1 MYSLVSPRPLLCIPP
16 SFWQRVS
23 FVRHFR
29 FQPWC
34 SVIAPSSEYQY
45 HGGATE
51 TGTRLRRLCA
61 TVFWRNDQRFGGA
74 RLESGI
80 IKRGCIKVYKQ
91 QQGTDE
97 QVEDDAGR
105 IVQRGE

>member
-1 MYSLVSPRPLLCIPP
+1 MAARPRLEHVFAGCVLQC
-16 SFWQRVS
+16 
-23 FVRHFR
+23 
-29 FQPWC
+29 C
-34 SVIAPSSEYQY
+34 
-45 HGGATE
+45 GGTINA
-51 TGTRLRRLCA
+51 L
-61 TVFWRNDQRFGGA
+61 GGA